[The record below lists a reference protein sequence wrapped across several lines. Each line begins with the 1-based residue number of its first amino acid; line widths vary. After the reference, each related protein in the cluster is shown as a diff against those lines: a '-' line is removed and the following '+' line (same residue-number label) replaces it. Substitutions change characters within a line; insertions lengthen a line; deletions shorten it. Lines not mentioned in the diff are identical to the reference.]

1 MKSLKK
7 ERKQKRKSTCPGA
20 ALNGNL
26 GCVTGVKKVFK
37 ILESFPISPMQI
49 AGIWRKCQ
57 KKKKKKERKR
67 RKGKKPMTGIWLSS
81 ESTIDLNWK
90 LSLICFATPTILI
103 YKDENK

>member
-1 MKSLKK
+1 LFRLKSLKK

-49 AGIWRKCQ
+49 AGI
-57 KKKKKKERKR
+57 
-67 RKGKKPMTGIWLSS
+67 
-81 ESTIDLNWK
+81 
-90 LSLICFATPTILI
+90 
-103 YKDENK
+103 